1 MLRNL
6 FQVKNECI
14 PIENFNINGDVR
26 SIQRLSLVIMIH
38 CREIVRRN
46 YNYFKTVTL
55 TLCDA
60 SAKTLS
66 GVLFERVVEVAMTRH
81 ANGSQ
86 GAAAVSSLLG

>member
-60 SAKTLS
+60 SAKPLS
-66 GVLFERVVEVAMTRH
+66 VHLVQPASAHRELSR
-81 ANGSQ
+81 
-86 GAAAVSSLLG
+86 LP